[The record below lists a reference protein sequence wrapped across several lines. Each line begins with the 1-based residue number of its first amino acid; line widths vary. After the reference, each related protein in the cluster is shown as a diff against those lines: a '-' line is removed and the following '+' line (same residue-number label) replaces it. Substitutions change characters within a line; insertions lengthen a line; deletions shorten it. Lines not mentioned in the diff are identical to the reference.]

1 MSYTDEDDGGMREY
15 QESLWQSE
23 YQEWIAAME
32 AAGKVKFNQQ
42 ETQNEII

>member
-1 MSYTDEDDGGMREY
+1 MSYTQEDDGGLREY

-32 AAGKVKFNQQ
+32 AAGEVKQ

>member
-1 MSYTDEDDGGMREY
+1 MSYSQEDDGGLREY

-32 AAGKVKFNQQ
+32 AVGEVKQ
-42 ETQNEII
+42 ENQNEII

>member
-32 AAGKVKFNQQ
+32 AVGEGKQ
-42 ETQNEII
+42 ETQNETI